1 MQLESALVAMQ
12 TNNTNVFF
20 PESAA
25 TSSSTT
31 THVCECAAHKNG
43 SSTNQFDQFSKKN
56 SLKGRCVRQTIIQW
70 TGIRA
75 PYIAHTARIICRGF

>member
-1 MQLESALVAMQ
+1 MMDRVSWVPPSPVTWMHLLSLSVGNNNMQLESALIAMQ

-31 THVCECAAHKNG
+31 THVCECAAHKN
-43 SSTNQFDQFSKKN
+43 
-56 SLKGRCVRQTIIQW
+56 
-70 TGIRA
+70 
-75 PYIAHTARIICRGF
+75 

>member
-12 TNNTNVFF
+12 TDNTNVFF

-31 THVCECAAHKNG
+31 THVCECAAHKN
-43 SSTNQFDQFSKKN
+43 
-56 SLKGRCVRQTIIQW
+56 
-70 TGIRA
+70 
-75 PYIAHTARIICRGF
+75 